1 MDRESQKKA
10 YMPPKIEFVEF
21 EPQANLM
28 QCSDPT
34 EPGCDDGY
42 DGVVN

>member
-1 MDRESQKKA
+1 
-10 YMPPKIEFVEF
+10 MPPKIEFVEF

>member
-21 EPQANLM
+21 EHQANLM
-28 QCSDPT
+28 QCSDAS
-34 EPGCDDGY
+34 EPGCDGFN
-42 DGVVN
+42 GVAG

>member
-1 MDRESQKKA
+1 MDRKSQKKA

-28 QCSDPT
+28 QCSDPN
-34 EPGCDDGY
+34 EPGCDGFN
-42 DGVVN
+42 GVAG